1 MFKTSTNVVSGSFTS
16 SSCSGRQRNV
26 PKIVIQMKAYS
37 FARKTS
43 CFFSRRRCGGRACL
57 RSLSTDVK

>member
-26 PKIVIQMKAYS
+26 PKIVIQKKVYS

-43 CFFSRRRCGGRACL
+43 CFFFLVVVVVVVLA
-57 RSLSTDVK
+57 RSLST

>member
-37 FARKTS
+37 FDRKTS
-43 CFFSRRRCGGRACL
+43 CFFSRRCCGRRACL